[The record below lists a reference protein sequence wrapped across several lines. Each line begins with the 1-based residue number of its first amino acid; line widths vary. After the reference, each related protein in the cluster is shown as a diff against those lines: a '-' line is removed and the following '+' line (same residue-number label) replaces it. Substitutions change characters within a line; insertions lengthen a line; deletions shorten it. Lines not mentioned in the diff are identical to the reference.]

1 MSFFIVRLTH
11 RCGEGC
17 RQPLYP
23 NPPMK
28 HNIELPEA
36 DFFQVYLR
44 GHLVDHHFSQRNN
57 KKFIETRSDDAYD
70 TFVSARLEGK
80 PVPIARELA
89 MRTLLAGLYVSRYD
103 IIYNVV
109 EENLWLRLP
118 PEYMPD
124 FAVHLLG
131 QQPVS
136 DILDRYEVN
145 GDFIERETYQ
155 PMLTELLG
163 TITEIL
169 DGYGL

>member
-1 MSFFIVRLTH
+1 ME
-11 RCGEGC
+11 RCGKGSGNHYI
-17 RQPLYP
+17 RIPK
-23 NPPMK
+23 MK

-44 GHLVDHHFSQRNN
+44 GHLNDHLFPQRNN
-57 KKFIETRSDDAYD
+57 KKFIESRSDDAYD
-70 TFVSARLEGK
+70 TFVSARLDGK

-118 PEYMPD
+118 PEYLPD
-124 FAVHLLG
+124 FAVHLLA
-131 QQPVS
+131 QKPVN
-136 DILDRYEVN
+136 DILDRYGAN
-145 GDFIERETYQ
+145 GDFLERETHQ

-169 DGYGL
+169 DGYEL

>member
-1 MSFFIVRLTH
+1 
-11 RCGEGC
+11 
-17 RQPLYP
+17 
-23 NPPMK
+23 MK

-44 GHLVDHHFSQRNN
+44 GHLIDHHFPQRDN
-57 KKFIETRSDDAYD
+57 KNFIETRSDDAYD

-89 MRTLLAGLYVSRYD
+89 MRTILAGLYVSRYD

-131 QQPVS
+131 QKTVS

-145 GDFIERETYQ
+145 GDFLDRETYQ

>member
-1 MSFFIVRLTH
+1 M
-11 RCGEGC
+11 
-17 RQPLYP
+17 
-23 NPPMK
+23 
-28 HNIELPEA
+28 
-36 DFFQVYLR
+36 
-44 GHLVDHHFSQRNN
+44 
-57 KKFIETRSDDAYD
+57 
-70 TFVSARLEGK
+70 SARLEGK

-131 QQPVS
+131 QKPVS

-145 GDFIERETYQ
+145 GDFLDRETS
-155 PMLTELLG
+155 PDADG
-163 TITEIL
+163 TARNNHRNTGRLWLITASVPCATTSRR
-169 DGYGL
+169 

>member
-1 MSFFIVRLTH
+1 
-11 RCGEGC
+11 
-17 RQPLYP
+17 
-23 NPPMK
+23 MK
-28 HNIELPEA
+28 HKVELPEA

-44 GHLVDHHFSQRNN
+44 GHLIDHHFPQRDNT
-57 KKFIETRSDDAYD
+57 KFIESRSEDAYD
-70 TFVSARLEGK
+70 TFIAARRDGKSVS
-80 PVPIARELA
+80 IARELA
-89 MRTLLAGLYVSRYD
+89 MRALLAGLYVSRYD

-124 FAVHLLG
+124 FTIHLLD
-131 QQPVS
+131 QKPVS

-145 GDFIERETYQ
+145 GDFLDRETHQ
-155 PMLTELLG
+155 PMLIELLG

>member
-1 MSFFIVRLTH
+1 
-11 RCGEGC
+11 
-17 RQPLYP
+17 
-23 NPPMK
+23 MK

-44 GHLVDHHFSQRNN
+44 GHLIDHHFPQRDN
-57 KKFIETRSDDAYD
+57 KNFIETRSDEAYD

-131 QQPVS
+131 QKPIS

-145 GDFIERETYQ
+145 GDFLDRETHQ

>member
-1 MSFFIVRLTH
+1 
-11 RCGEGC
+11 
-17 RQPLYP
+17 
-23 NPPMK
+23 MK
-28 HNIELPEA
+28 QNNIELPEA

-44 GHLVDHHFSQRNN
+44 GHLTDHHFPQRNN
-57 KKFIETRSDDAYD
+57 RKFIESRSDDAYG
-70 TFVSARLEGK
+70 TFVAARREGK
-80 PVPIARELA
+80 SVPLARELA

-103 IIYNVV
+103 IIYDVV

-124 FAVHLLG
+124 FSGHLLG
-131 QQPVS
+131 LKPVS
-136 DILDRYEVN
+136 DILDRYGVN
-145 GDFIERETYQ
+145 GDFLDRETHQ